1 MREVA
6 ASVSKVPSLNLI
18 ACQPIV
24 GYPVAHAAW
33 AGAAENVTRGIAT
46 KSDTRRELVV
56 ITFVIR
62 LNAVLA

>member
-1 MREVA
+1 M
-6 ASVSKVPSLNLI
+6 SKEPLLVRI

-33 AGAAENVTRGIAT
+33 AGAAENATIGIAT